1 MAKFDQVEYNSS
13 TETVDVG
20 AGCLWDHVYI
30 ELEKYERC
38 VVGGARMGGV
48 GVAGYLLGG
57 GYSIKTNQ
65 FGLGIDNIVK
75 FQVILP
81 DGRIVETEEK
91 HPQYGDLFVALKVRL
106 YLLLPSCRDMIH

>member
-1 MAKFDQVEYNSS
+1 LVLVVSGITSIF
-13 TETVDVG
+13 
-20 AGCLWDHVYI
+20 

-106 YLLLPSCRDMIH
+106 YLLSPSCRDMIH